1 MVSSN
6 QLKGVD
12 NLATTKNITMKQFNG
27 TDYDTLY
34 PKTIASQIP
43 DVYSKTDTITAETL
57 SRLGLGADKLPNDAF
72 QQIKTLIDNVQ
83 SSTDSKA
90 RFQMGSYVGTG
101 TYGKNN
107 PCSLTFD
114 FVPKVVY
121 ISQPTYITVNY
132 NSNESSLSPYF
143 IQMVNDAP
151 IGSGAF
157 AVRRSG
163 LNYYDAGNSIVSCSF
178 NDKTVSWHNF
188 FISYNSYLNGIVNQ
202 MNNLG
207 TTYHYTAIG

>member
-1 MVSSN
+1 M
-6 QLKGVD
+6 
-12 NLATTKNITMKQFNG
+12 ATTKKITMKQFNG

-57 SRLGLGADKLPNDAF
+57 SQLGLSADKLPNDAF

-83 SSTDSKA
+83 LSADSKA

-121 ISQPTYITVNY
+121 ISQPTYIKVNY
-132 NSNESSLSPYF
+132 SDTKYTLSPYF
-143 IQMVNDAP
+143 IQIVNGVQM
-151 IGSGAF
+151 GSGIF
-157 AVRRSG
+157 TSLRS
-163 LNYYDAGNSIVSCSF
+163 NSYSYDAGISVVSCSF
-178 NDKTVSWHNF
+178 NDKTVSWRDF
-188 FISYNSYLNGIVNQ
+188 FMNHSDAYDGSINQ
-202 MNNLG
+202 MNKLG

>member
-43 DVYSKTDTITAETL
+43 DVYSKTNTITATTL
-57 SRLGLGADKLPNDAF
+57 SQLGLSADKLPNDAF

-90 RFQMGSYVGTG
+90 RIQIGSYVGTG
-101 TYGKNN
+101 TYGADN

-114 FVPKVVY
+114 FAPQIVIITAPKINVHVVGNFLASNGSTVACIGATYNNMRSNY
-121 ISQPTYITVNY
+121 IDANIILQYSLTGNTLSWYELHYYIGTDGY
-132 NSNESSLSPYF
+132 GF
-143 IQMVNDAP
+143 D
-151 IGSGAF
+151 GSEAQ
-157 AVRRSG
+157 
-163 LNYYDAGNSIVSCSF
+163 F
-178 NDKTVSWHNF
+178 ND
-188 FISYNSYLNGIVNQ
+188 YNE
-202 MNNLG
+202 
-207 TTYHYTAIG
+207 TYHYIAFG

>member
-72 QQIKTLIDNVQ
+72 QQIKTL
-83 SSTDSKA
+83 TDSKA
-90 RFQMGSYVGTG
+90 RIQTGRYVGTG
-101 TYGKNN
+101 TYGPDN
-107 PCSLTFD
+107 PCSLTFEFEPK
-114 FVPKVVY
+114 FVFVFGKAATLSFNEFAIGHGGYTYGSLNGNTATWY
-121 ISQPTYITVNY
+121 IN
-132 NSNESSLSPYF
+132 
-143 IQMVNDAP
+143 
-151 IGSGAF
+151 GAG
-157 AVRRSG
+157 SG
-163 LNYYDAGNSIVSCSF
+163 LNKPQLQLNASGVTYGWVAIV
-178 NDKTVSWHNF
+178 
-188 FISYNSYLNGIVNQ
+188 
-202 MNNLG
+202 
-207 TTYHYTAIG
+207 